1 MKTTISIDKSEI
13 LKRYKPIDANTH
25 KGIQGHALI
34 IGGSYGK
41 IGAMTLSSR
50 ACLKT
55 GCGLVT
61 VFVPRCGY
69 RILQISN
76 PEVMVLT
83 DIAVKYI
90 SKIIIDF
97 VPKAIGI
104 GPGMGQDIET
114 HTALHRFLK
123 TNKTP
128 LVIDAD
134 ALNILAQNQQWLTF
148 LHEKTIFTPHKKE
161 LERLIGKWNSDAEK
175 FQKTVNFSKQN
186 NLIIVMKG
194 APTYIIDGET
204 IYENTTGNAA
214 LASAGT
220 GDVLTGM
227 ITSLIAQSYVPIDA
241 AIIGVYLHGLTA
253 DIALPETGYQSFS
266 ASDIITY
273 IGKAYLSLE
282 KK

>member
-114 HTALHRFLK
+114 HTALHRFL
-123 TNKTP
+123 
-128 LVIDAD
+128 
-134 ALNILAQNQQWLTF
+134 
-148 LHEKTIFTPHKKE
+148 
-161 LERLIGKWNSDAEK
+161 
-175 FQKTVNFSKQN
+175 
-186 NLIIVMKG
+186 
-194 APTYIIDGET
+194 
-204 IYENTTGNAA
+204 
-214 LASAGT
+214 
-220 GDVLTGM
+220 
-227 ITSLIAQSYVPIDA
+227 
-241 AIIGVYLHGLTA
+241 
-253 DIALPETGYQSFS
+253 
-266 ASDIITY
+266 
-273 IGKAYLSLE
+273 
-282 KK
+282 